1 MNAAPSP
8 GAAPIGRRATV
19 RVPASSANLGPGFDA
34 LGLALCLHDEA
45 SAQFATET
53 WIEVSGAGTDTV
65 PRDESHL
72 VLRALRRGLAV
83 SGESERGVHLRC
95 HNAIPHGRGLG
106 SSAAAICAGL
116 LLARALA
123 DPNGERLDDAALL
136 ALAAQMEG
144 HPDNV
149 AACLLGGLTVA
160 WTTGGTTGA
169 TRLRVHPDISP
180 VVLIPADESST
191 EVARG
196 LLPESVP
203 HADAAFNAAR
213 AALLIAA
220 LTADPAQLL
229 TATED
234 RLHQP
239 YRAGSMP
246 ATAELVAGLRD
257 DGLAAVVSGAGPT
270 VLVLCRSLAEVARA
284 SAAPGT
290 GWRVRALPV
299 DVSGARVLGLE
310 EVTT

>member
-1 MNAAPSP
+1 MSASPPSAATVGPQ
-8 GAAPIGRRATV
+8 ATV

-34 LGLALCLHDEA
+34 LGLALGMHDQA
-45 SAQFATET
+45 SAQFAAET
-53 WIEVSGAGTDTV
+53 CVEVSGAGAATV

-95 HNAIPHGRGLG
+95 HNVIPHGRGLG

-116 LLARALA
+116 LLARALS
-123 DPNGERLDDAALL
+123 DPSGVRLDGPALL
-136 ALAAQMEG
+136 ALAAEVEG

-160 WTTGGTTGA
+160 WTTGGTARA
-169 TRLRVHPDISP
+169 TRLTVHPGITP
-180 VVLIPADESST
+180 VVLIPAEESST
-191 EVARG
+191 DAARG
-196 LLPESVP
+196 LLPDSVP
-203 HADAAFNAAR
+203 HSDAAFNASR

-220 LTADPAQLL
+220 LTVDPAQLL

-239 YRAGSMP
+239 YRADSMP
-246 ATAELVAGLRD
+246 ATAELVAGLRA

-270 VLVLCRSLAEVARA
+270 VLVLCRSAAEVARA

-290 GWRVRALPV
+290 GWRVRVLPV
-299 DVSGARVLGLE
+299 DASGACVLGLD